1 MASREELELLCS
13 RSLDGDLN
21 DAERAQLESALAD
34 DGALRE
40 FLTSL
45 REAHEA
51 LDELAGSH
59 HLTSDFQQSV
69 LHGAGARVVQ
79 GPFGER
85 ALWAAAAAVVLF
97 FGAGIAV
104 LAFHQGDRVDGPGIS
119 RHPPTPV
126 PKAHVVAFSGA
137 DFELRDAGGA
147 VTRNRRVDGQ
157 VAVPAVLTAPAGS
170 HAVIQLGKGTA
181 VVAAGASVRLSD
193 TDADGVPDI
202 EPVEGDLYLD
212 SWARGRMSTRVKNI
226 SVSVNGGG
234 MSLTRSGGGY
244 VARPLYGDALVG
256 GKAVQVGSCA
266 NIEGDGVEVEPC
278 DGRAPEAWVIEG
290 RADAIKNE
298 LRIALGDH
306 FDAITPQQWE
316 RGDKLLKAVLARP
329 ADRAVIARWLEL
341 LLRHGF
347 FDDAT
352 PQEVQAWTKIA
363 EILTEGTTDADVP
376 EQVQAWMNYVEAEI
390 KKHPERVAEVRR
402 RVREALERYNDH
414 GQRPSKE

>member
-21 DAERAQLESALAD
+21 DAERAQLSAALAGD
-34 DGALRE
+34 AALRD
-40 FLTSL
+40 FLASL
-45 REAHEA
+45 RGAHEA
-51 LDELAGSH
+51 MDELAGAY

-69 LHGAGARVVQ
+69 LDGAGARVVQ

-119 RHPPTPV
+119 QRPPV

-147 VTRNRRVDGQ
+147 VTRNRRVDSQ
-157 VAVPAVLTAPAGS
+157 VAVPAVLTAPADS

-212 SWARGRMSTRVKNI
+212 SWARGRINTRVKDI
-226 SVSVNGGG
+226 RVSVNGGG
-234 MSLTRSGGGY
+234 VSLTRSNGGY
-244 VARPLYGDALVG
+244 IARPLYGDALVG

-266 NIEGDGVEVEPC
+266 SIESDGVQVEPC
-278 DGRAPEAWVIEG
+278 DGKAPEAWVIEG

-298 LRIALGDH
+298 LRVALGDH
-306 FDAITPQQWE
+306 YDAITPEQWE

-363 EILTEGTTDADVP
+363 EILAEGTSDADVP

-402 RVREALERYNDH
+402 RVREALERYNDN
-414 GQRPSKE
+414 GQRPPKD